1 MSKANQIQDALYS
14 LGGGEFQKLADA
26 YVVEKGFG
34 RINSIG
40 SVVASNK
47 VKAGTPDTLLATP
60 EGNYIFAEYTTQKQG
75 LLSKIKGDLGKCFD
89 EAKTGSPLKD
99 D

>member
-47 VKAGTPDTLLATP
+47 VKVSMA
-60 EGNYIFAEYTTQKQG
+60 I
-75 LLSKIKGDLGKCFD
+75 
-89 EAKTGSPLKD
+89 
-99 D
+99 